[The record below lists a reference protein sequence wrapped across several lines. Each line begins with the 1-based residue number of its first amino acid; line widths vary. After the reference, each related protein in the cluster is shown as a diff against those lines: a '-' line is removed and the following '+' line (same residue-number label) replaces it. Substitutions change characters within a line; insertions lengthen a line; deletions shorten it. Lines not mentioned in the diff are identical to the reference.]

1 MDERGYA
8 VNVENLLKRAEI
20 FLSEGKFKKADEYC
34 ERVLDED
41 VRCARAYLLK
51 VAAECRFVSVEMIRI
66 CFSEKIESNVNFK
79 KACEYGDDVI
89 RNFVEDCRR
98 SYYAKKKERED
109 RERAEAEKEIA
120 ERMQESK
127 AEANF
132 EEMKERI
139 KSNKSLI
146 SEYLLKTVE
155 IEDSK
160 AKFRKAYES
169 ETISAISYI
178 SLFVLLI
185 LSIILTVKNTAYWP
199 LILVFAIG
207 ACVAYNFMVKFDYVI
222 NKNLLRLKSWM
233 IAHHIIE
240 AEEEK
245 ERKGDKNCQDMSFNV
260 DAFSFILSLLVF
272 SLLYL
277 LIGWFFCI
285 IMLYSR
291 NKQEDIYEELDDLN
305 EALKDKMAE
314 LQEESDHALTEL
326 IKAGEVYF
334 PEEDAA
340 AK

>member
-1 MDERGYA
+1 
-8 VNVENLLKRAEI
+8 
-20 FLSEGKFKKADEYC
+20 
-34 ERVLDED
+34 
-41 VRCARAYLLK
+41 
-51 VAAECRFVSVEMIRI
+51 
-66 CFSEKIESNVNFK
+66 
-79 KACEYGDDVI
+79 
-89 RNFVEDCRR
+89 
-98 SYYAKKKERED
+98 
-109 RERAEAEKEIA
+109 
-120 ERMQESK
+120 MQESK